1 MGFWHCIGD
10 APVGVPPEEGDYWEP
25 DPGPADGYARLG
37 CAATGYW
44 WGAGP
49 DPPVWLANLVSVS
62 GGVVPGVCEL
72 YDVPD
77 REPDLVGRGQ
87 AVSAYL
93 TYLPGT
99 LSVAGAYVYAPPLTE
114 MVLRLMD
121 TDYNVL
127 LEAGPAWSGGADDPP
142 GWLELGLNGSLVLDV
157 EVPYWLAV
165 GHTHHIAYDVSF
177 GPASNAP
184 YSAWVA
190 TEDYHY
196 CDYVAYPVPDAP
208 EAGRHVL
215 PHLKRTTLG
224 EGTLIPGGASLCR

>member
-1 MGFWHCIGD
+1 MAFWHCIGD
-10 APVGVPPEEGDYWEP
+10 APVGVPPEEGDYWES

-37 CAATGYW
+37 CAARGYW
-44 WGAGP
+44 WRTYP
-49 DPPVWLANLVSVS
+49 RLWLANLVSVS
-62 GGVVPGVCEL
+62 GGVVPGVYQL
-72 YDVPD
+72 PVVP
-77 REPDLVGRGQ
+77 EIPLALVGPGV

-99 LSVAGAYVYAPPLTE
+99 LSVAEAHVASPPFPE
-114 MVLRLMD
+114 MVLWVLD
-121 TDYNVL
+121 AEFNLL
-127 LEAGPAWSGGADDPP
+127 LEAGPAKYEEMGWWS
-142 GWLELGLNGSLVLDV
+142 LRLNGSLALDAGAT
-157 EVPYWLAV
+157 YWLAV
-165 GHTHHIAYDVSF
+165 GDPRGVGWGLVSL
-177 GPASNAP
+177 GPAGNAP

-196 CDYVAYPVPDAP
+196 CDYVAYPVPEVP

>member
-1 MGFWHCIGD
+1 M
-10 APVGVPPEEGDYWEP
+10 GVPPEEGDYWEP
-25 DPGPADGYARLG
+25 DPGPADGYGRLG
-37 CAATGYW
+37 CAATGHW
-44 WGAGP
+44 WGAYP
-49 DPPVWLANLVSVS
+49 TLWLANLVSVS
-62 GGVVPGVCEL
+62 GGVVPGVYEL

-77 REPDLVGRGQ
+77 IPPVRVWPGV

-99 LSVAGAYVYAPPLTE
+99 LSVAGAYVYAFSLTE

-127 LEAGPAWSGGADDPP
+127 LEAGPALSDDQI

-165 GHTHHIAYDVSF
+165 GHAHPVFYWVSF

-184 YSAWVA
+184 YSAWVP

-215 PHLKRTTLG
+215 PLLKRATLG

>member
-1 MGFWHCIGD
+1 MAFWHCIGD

-37 CAATGYW
+37 CAVPDLW
-44 WGAGP
+44 WALPYGSA
-49 DPPVWLANLVSVS
+49 LASRVSVS
-62 GGVVPGVCEL
+62 TGVVHGLFLVYGAPSPPVEEL
-72 YDVPD
+72 IDWF
-77 REPDLVGRGQ
+77 

-93 TYLPGT
+93 TYAPAT
-99 LSVAGAYVYAPPLTE
+99 LAVTGAYVYSWPGTVRMLW
-114 MVLRLMD
+114 VMD
-121 TDYNVL
+121 EGFNVL
-127 LEAGPAWSGGADDPP
+127 LEAGPAEYEVE
-142 GWLELGLNGSLVLDV
+142 GWLPLSLNGSLDLVGAAT
-157 EVPYWLAV
+157 YWLEV
-165 GHTHHIAYDVSF
+165 G
-177 GPASNAP
+177 GPEGEVGLVNSGPGSNAP

-196 CDYVAYPVPDAP
+196 CDYVAYPVPEVP